1 MDNNE
6 IRRKILDILYNNKL
20 NNLEKGFYN
29 TKLQEKFSNIDE
41 NIFNFNLNYLKKK
54 RLIWS
59 TTVLGQ
65 RYYIVRITTD
75 GIDVVEDNEKLN
87 KFFPIINQTIVSNS
101 PGTVINSNNVS
112 INIQESFNQIYQEI
126 NERNPQNKSEIKSK
140 VDELKQELE
149 KDEINKSKVQE
160 CSQWLKGNAK
170 WTISLI
176 IPIILTIFG
185 L

>member
-20 NNLEKGFYN
+20 NNLEEGFYN
-29 TKLQEKFSNIDE
+29 IKLQEKFSNIDE

-54 RLIWS
+54 RLIRS

-65 RYYIVRITTD
+65 RYYIVKITID

-87 KFFPIINQTIVSNS
+87 RFFPIINQTIVSNS

-112 INIQESFNQIYQEI
+112 INIQESFNLIYQEI
-126 NERNPQNKSEIKSK
+126 NERNPKNKSEIKSK
-140 VDELKQELE
+140 IDELKKELE
-149 KDEINKSKVQE
+149 KDEINKSKVQK
-160 CSQWLKGNAK
+160 CSEWLKRNAN
-170 WTISLI
+170 WTIPTISQ
-176 IPIILTIFG
+176 IILATIG